1 MIGRRFS
8 RALIACAL
16 AVPHVAQ
23 AREPLGSD
31 LAHATTVLV
40 VLDRPDEIGARLDA
54 ELSIAG
60 FRVERTVRMSG
71 SADGPLELAAAARA
85 AGARAIVHPR
95 ERVVEVWRLDERGAL
110 VFVDALVRDR
120 DDTAAVRSV
129 EQVRAALR
137 EVHAEPPP
145 SSPEHV
151 QREAPVTASRVPDG
165 PRLARIQ
172 VAAGIGLVGPSNG
185 DGVFPL
191 AQATIDYAPT
201 ARLRIGLGGSLPLS
215 SRSIEGSGGKAE
227 VSLYGADGHVSYSS
241 FHQARIRPFVMAAG
255 GVMAVLARGEASPPN
270 ESGGGSALVPVVAG
284 ALGAIFPLS
293 RTFSLRA
300 QAGAGLLLARARLGF
315 VGDSSIDLG
324 PIFFA
329 GHIAVEAAFLER

>member
-1 MIGRRFS
+1 MIGRRVD

-16 AVPHVAQ
+16 TVPCVAQ
-23 AREPLGSD
+23 AREPVGD
-31 LAHATTVLV
+31 PARATTVLV
-40 VLDRPDEIGARLDA
+40 VLDRPDEIEARLSA

-60 FRVERTVRMSG
+60 FRVERTVRTSG
-71 SADGPLELAAAARA
+71 SADGPLELSASARS
-85 AGARAIVHPR
+85 AGAGAIVHPR

-120 DDTAAVRSV
+120 DDAVAVRAV

-145 SSPEHV
+145 SSPKHV
-151 QREAPVTASRVPDG
+151 QREDPVTVLPVTDG
-165 PRLARIQ
+165 PRFSRIH

-185 DGVFPL
+185 GGAFAL
-191 AQATIDYAPT
+191 AQASIGYTPIE
-201 ARLRIGLGGSLPLS
+201 RLRIGLGGSLPLS
-215 SRSIEGSGGKAE
+215 SRWIEGSGGKAE

-241 FHQARIRPFVMAAG
+241 FHLAWIRPFVMASG
-255 GVMAVLARGEASPPN
+255 GVMVIVARGDASPPN
-270 ESGGGSALVPVVAG
+270 QSSGGSALAPVVTG
-284 ALGAIFPLS
+284 ALGAVFPLS

-300 QAGAGLLLARARLGF
+300 QAGAGFLLARARLGF

-324 PIFFA
+324 PTLFA
-329 GHIAVEAAFLER
+329 GQIAVEAAFFER